1 MLRRLCVAWFLC
13 CGGASAASIAWEPAK
28 SADSCADAGTFQRDL
43 EARLGRA
50 LSEVPDAPQVL
61 RITIDRAG
69 KTFVA
74 HIELRN
80 AQSTLVGERTLSVQ
94 GERCQAIEP
103 YLSLA
108 VALMIDPE
116 ADLGEPSEHAAPA
129 NEPPSS
135 ETEAAPAAPAERSVA
150 PPPPPVP
157 SETQLAR
164 ISGTGRRVVYVYPA
178 LRDNASASQAH
189 SASSLALNVLA
200 QRLLGRRLFEREIYT
215 VVEPPALFEDT
226 LSAESF
232 RRGALGAAP
241 PKAFRAPDVP
251 APEAEY
257 LLQPIVTALTVQDG
271 LDYSRGTQ
279 LPLVTVTLRLELAGV
294 DYVRR
299 EELEALDVTETVS
312 VEGNRHDGRAV
323 GFAVRLALGKAVESL
338 LSALRREG
346 AFRIRP
352 RWDAGAS
359 RMELGSLR
367 SVEAGDRFQF
377 EDASGARSGWAV
389 ARDIEANRGRLQV
402 WKSGT
407 GERLVDVG
415 KQQRG
420 TFEVSLRHVQHL
432 ADHEAS
438 DADRARAMAGSRSTR
453 ALGSVSEYGID
464 WRYYIEPQ
472 SGSGLRPFAASNLS
486 FLKSDEFAF
495 GISTQG
501 GLGYEFG
508 LLPAIGLSV
517 MPFASLGPM
526 LIEGK
531 VGTKSALNSPLE
543 NVIGLV
549 GSAGVRLELYR
560 LFGSLSLSTSA
571 QFQYV
576 AALYSGTPREQY
588 LDDRYPNLNTFVLQ
602 LGGAF
607 RPSDYP
613 D

>member
-1 MLRRLCVAWFLC
+1 MLGRLCVAWFLC
-13 CGGASAASIAWEPAK
+13 CGSASAASIAWEPAK
-28 SADSCADAGTFQRDL
+28 SADSCADARTFQRDL
-43 EARLGRA
+43 EARLGRSLA
-50 LSEVPDAPQVL
+50 EVPDAPQVL

-69 KTFVA
+69 KTFIA

-80 AQSTLVGERTLSVQ
+80 SQSTLVGERTLSVQ
-94 GERCQAIEP
+94 GERCEAIEP

-116 ADLGEPSEHAAPA
+116 ADLGEPEKHAEPPA
-129 NEPPSS
+129 NDSFPGGPAVPPAPVPPAV
-135 ETEAAPAAPAERSVA
+135 AAT
-150 PPPPPVP
+150 PPPAPVESP
-157 SETQLAR
+157 VAR
-164 ISGTGRRVVYVYPA
+164 ISGRGRHVVYVYPA
-178 LRDNASASQAH
+178 LRDNADASQAH
-189 SASSLALNVLA
+189 SAASVALSVLA
-200 QRLLGRRLFEREIYT
+200 QRLFGRRLVERELYT
-215 VVEPPALFEDT
+215 VVEPPALFQDA

-232 RRGALGAAP
+232 RRGAFDTAP
-241 PKAFRAPDVP
+241 PKAFSAPDVL
-251 APEAEY
+251 APEPEY
-257 LLQPIVTALTVQDG
+257 VLQPLVTSLTVQDG
-271 LDYSRGTQ
+271 LDYSRGSQ
-279 LPLVTVTLRLELAGV
+279 LPLVTVTLRLGLAGI

-299 EELEALDVTETVS
+299 EELEPLDATETVS
-312 VEGNRHDGRAV
+312 VEGNRHDARAV

-338 LSALRREG
+338 LGALRREG

-352 RWDAGAS
+352 RWEAEANA
-359 RMELGSLR
+359 MVLGSLR

-389 ARDIEANRGRLQV
+389 ARDVEANRARLQI
-402 WKSGT
+402 WKSCT

-420 TFEVSLRHVQHL
+420 TFEVSLRRVQHL
-432 ADHEAS
+432 ADRDAS
-438 DADRARAMAGSRSTR
+438 DADRVRAMAGSRSTR

-464 WRYYIEPQ
+464 WRYYIEPP

-486 FLKSDEFAF
+486 FLKSDEVAI

-501 GLGYEFG
+501 GLGYEFSV
-508 LLPAIGLSV
+508 LPTIGLSL
-517 MPFASLGPM
+517 MPFASLGPT

-531 VGTKSALNSPLE
+531 LGTNSELNSPLS
-543 NVIGLV
+543 NVVGLV

-560 LFGSLSLSTSA
+560 LFGALSLSASA

-576 AALYSGTPREQY
+576 AALYSETPREQY
-588 LDDRYPNLNTFVLQ
+588 LDDRYPNLNSFVLQ
-602 LGGAF
+602 LGGAY